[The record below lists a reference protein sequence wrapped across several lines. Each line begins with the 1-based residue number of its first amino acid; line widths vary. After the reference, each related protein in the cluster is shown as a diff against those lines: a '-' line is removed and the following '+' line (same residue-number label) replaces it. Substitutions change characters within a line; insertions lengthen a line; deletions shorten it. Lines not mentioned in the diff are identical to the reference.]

1 MPVQTR
7 SQTKAL
13 LRLDSELEFQKNML
27 ELLKLTI
34 STIDII
40 SKKRKKR
47 REEMIRLFNYVSKN
61 KNKEESPINSR
72 EMCFDVLRLVMEK
85 LYLETL
91 YYEYLIELYE
101 KDTDSSDE
109 FLHDKNKKIK
119 QIENDIIY
127 SGHIC
132 FKNVCKSI
140 KKRFIPKSQSEKKT
154 FAACVSLIKEF
165 NEKTLKSGLKNNEPI
180 NNEFLTQ
187 GEYDSL
193 MSDYR
198 VVVKSPNHIVFEY
211 DD

>member
-1 MPVQTR
+1 MPVKTR

-13 LRLDSELEFQKNML
+13 ISLKSINEREENTLHLL
-27 ELLKLTI
+27 HLLK
-34 STIDII
+34 STYRVINII
-40 SKKRKKR
+40 LKQD
-47 REEMIRLFNYVSKN
+47 EWATEMNRLLNILSKN
-61 KNKEESPINSR
+61 KEGSPINSR
-72 EMCFDVLRLVMEK
+72 EREMCFDILRLVMEK
-85 LYLETL
+85 LCLETL
-91 YYEYLIELYE
+91 YYEYLFELFKKDSTGFLYE
-101 KDTDSSDE
+101 I
-109 FLHDKNKKIK
+109 KKKAK
-119 QIENDIIY
+119 Q
-127 SGHIC
+127 H
-132 FKNVCKSI
+132 KNVIYDRHIFFKDVCHSI

-187 GEYDSL
+187 DEYDSL